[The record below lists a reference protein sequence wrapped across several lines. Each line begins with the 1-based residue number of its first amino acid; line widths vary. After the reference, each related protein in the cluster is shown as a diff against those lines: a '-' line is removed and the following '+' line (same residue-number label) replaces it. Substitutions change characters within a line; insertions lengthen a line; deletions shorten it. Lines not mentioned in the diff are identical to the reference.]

1 MFFPNFS
8 ANKKLSTINPSSF
21 QDFPPSL
28 DIELNIFLLYFIL
41 GFSSEGFPIALYEH
55 IISWLGNSKKSTFEQ
70 KWFGKFETKD
80 GELQVNPSSSD
91 LWHNIVPLSPPKS
104 QILFQYSLNRYSLG
118 YP

>member
-55 IISWLGNSKKSTFEQ
+55 II
-70 KWFGKFETKD
+70 
-80 GELQVNPSSSD
+80 
-91 LWHNIVPLSPPKS
+91 
-104 QILFQYSLNRYSLG
+104 
-118 YP
+118 